1 MRLALLSAVVLLSLS
16 ACSVFRGGAKEYE
29 KAAAKN
35 EAGALI
41 RPSAPTEEAPGNDP
55 ASDAPSAPARYQVL
69 NIDKAA
75 KNLPRGLAGDTAN
88 ATHIGDPIPPK

>member
-1 MRLALLSAVVLLSLS
+1 MRFALLSAAVLLSLS

-41 RPSAPTEEAPGNDP
+41 RPNAPSEDAP
-55 ASDAPSAPARYQVL
+55 ASDTGDAAAAPAKYQVL